1 MVIDASFWVAIFVED
16 DAHCAEASDFLEQAL
31 KLKQAFHVP
40 ALALAEVGG
49 AIARKTGDKAAAE
62 IAVQYLV
69 SQSWIAIHQGSEELS
84 RDAARV
90 AIECMLRGADA
101 TYAALAQ
108 HVGAPLITLDKEI
121 YRRGSTVVRV
131 LTPREWLEQLEPRR
145 R

>member
-16 DAHCAEASDFLEQAL
+16 DAHYTEASDFLELAL
-31 KLKQAFHVP
+31 ELKQAFHVP

-49 AIARKTGDKAAAE
+49 AIARKTGDREAAE

-69 SQSWIAIHQGSEELS
+69 SQPWIAIHQGSEELS
-84 RDAARV
+84 RGAARV

-101 TYAALAQ
+101 TYVALAQ

-121 YRRGSTVVRV
+121 YRRGSTVARV
-131 LTPREWLEQLEPRR
+131 FTPREWLEQLEPRR
-145 R
+145 K